1 MSTTGP
7 QQRHITCN
15 IFVRASYHEV
25 KQNTEQQGYDLSRG
39 TQKTFTIGIPATRSL
54 CCTSVSL
61 LHEYYIAT
69 KCDHTRHIL
78 TRVGCVGYSG
88 IFWLWR
94 ILSVMTKAKRAL
106 PCEDPFYLCV
116 ISSLMS
122 IWGPH
127 AVHEGLSCYS
137 APKCF
142 DLLRV
147 LRVPYE
153 NEGMSK
159 NPNSLLLK
167 RRSMDWYAVYYW
179 FSVGITIVRQFC
191 DDRGDL
197 LAYKPC
203 MNFEG
208 LHDRSN
214 RQDNAADTTTEVTW
228 LLNLCTSKT
237 CGII

>member
-1 MSTTGP
+1 MRPYKTHPNARRVCRVFWHILAVAYS
-7 QQRHITCN
+7 QR
-15 IFVRASYHEV
+15 
-25 KQNTEQQGYDLSRG
+25 YDQS
-39 TQKTFTIGIPATRSL
+39 QKSSSLWRPLLSL
-54 CCTSVSL
+54 CHFVS
-61 LHEYYIAT
+61 HEYM
-69 KCDHTRHIL
+69 
-78 TRVGCVGYSG
+78 G
-88 IFWLWR
+88 
-94 ILSVMTKAKRAL
+94 
-106 PCEDPFYLCV
+106 
-116 ISSLMS
+116 SSCRPWMFELLFFS
-122 IWGPH
+122 
-127 AVHEGLSCYS
+127 
-137 APKCF
+137 KCF
-142 DLLRV
+142 NLLRV

-208 LHDRSN
+208 LHDRSH
-214 RQDNAADTTTEVTW
+214 RQDNAADTSTEVTW